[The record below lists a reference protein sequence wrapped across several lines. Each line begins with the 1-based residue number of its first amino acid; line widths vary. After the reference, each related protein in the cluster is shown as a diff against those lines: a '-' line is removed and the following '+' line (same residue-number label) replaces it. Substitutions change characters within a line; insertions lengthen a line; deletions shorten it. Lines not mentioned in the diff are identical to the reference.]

1 MSSEL
6 VLYILSAARRPV
18 STVSLTYDCMA
29 GVYEVCALI
38 MVRFADGHEA
48 MGKGCTIFGALRDLM
63 VNTRGDAA
71 YWQKWEALR

>member
-18 STVSLTYDCMA
+18 STVCLTYDCTA

-38 MVRFADGHEA
+38 TVRFLDGHET
-48 MGKGCTIFGALRDLM
+48 MGKGCTIFGALHDLM
-63 VNTRGDAA
+63 VSSRGDAA
-71 YWQKWEALR
+71 YWQKWAELH